1 MGVKKKCITITD
13 AQDQKVRAIQM
24 RRMTVEKKTV
34 SYSSV
39 LQQAIDE
46 GLKLIQ

>member
-1 MGVKKKCITITD
+1 MVVKKKCITVTEEQD
-13 AQDQKVRAIQM
+13 AKIQVIQI
-24 RRMTVEKKTV
+24 RRMTAEKKTI

-46 GLKLIQ
+46 GLKIIQ